1 MNNSIER
8 ITKLVNQLK
17 EINEN
22 EVIKSNEK
30 ESNMEINECKE
41 KDIVI
46 ETGIK
51 ELDFEIKT
59 EEVEEIISFNK
70 TSEGEKKKE
79 EEKKEQ
85 RFLTITDR

>member
-22 EVIKSNEK
+22 EVKSNEK